1 MDYGRAYF
9 FNLLTFPLELTLNSG
24 AKRII
29 PPLSDGEPFTAW
41 FLTAPRTFAADK
53 PPDELGKSNTLRFN
67 PIGGSPASTS
77 FSVDPEKWPVNQPVQ
92 VYLLA
97 NLVMVRAGE
106 QSDRSSVSSSL
117 NPGTATSMTRRA
129 FFFNMTDQ
137 SLRLVLND
145 GAPVM
150 LPALPVAEPFTPP
163 LAAFP
168 RVDTAKPAA
177 SAVFGITNSV
187 QYWLAGS
194 DLAPAKRRMTI
205 EVKLADW
212 ALDNDLQ
219 VYLFQRLAVV
229 RLGGKA
235 NSETASIG

>member
-1 MDYGRAYF
+1 MDHGRAYF

-53 PPDELGKSNTLRFN
+53 PPDELGKQNTLRFG
-67 PIGGSPASTS
+67 PVGGSPASSS
-77 FSVDPEKWPVNQPVQ
+77 FSVDPENWPVNQPVQ

-97 NLVMVRAGE
+97 DLVMVRAGAE
-106 QSDRSSVSSSL
+106 SNRPSVSSSF
-117 NPGTATSMTRRA
+117 NPGTATSRTRRA
-129 FFFNMTDQ
+129 FFFNMTGQ
-137 SLRLVLND
+137 SLRLVLNN

-150 LPALPVAEPFTPP
+150 LPALPAAEPFTPP
-163 LAAFP
+163 LTAFP
-168 RVDTAKPAA
+168 RVDTASPAA

-194 DLAPAKRRMTI
+194 DLAPARRRMTI
-205 EVKLADW
+205 KVELAKW
-212 ALDNDLQ
+212 PLDNDLQ

-229 RLGGKA
+229 RLGGNA
-235 NSETASIG
+235 SSETASIG